1 MVRNTLKSGISTR
14 KLVVARAL
22 ALTADGGSSAA
33 TIGTLAE
40 ALGMSKSG
48 VFALFGSKEAL
59 DLAVVEAAAEQFAR
73 AVLSP
78 AEAAPR
84 GVARLA
90 AFVEG
95 WLGEVDAASPALAVL
110 EPGHPGAP
118 PVMRERLRIWR
129 DAWRGAIATEVDEAR
144 RAGELSPGTDATQ
157 AAFEIEALLGAAA
170 RDGAAGVASAAA
182 ARRAIEIRLQ
192 QLAAER

>member
-1 MVRNTLKSGISTR
+1 M
-14 KLVVARAL
+14 VARAL
-22 ALTADGGSSAA
+22 ELTAEGGPSAA

-59 DLAVVEAAAEQFAR
+59 DLAVVEAATERFAR

-90 AFVEG
+90 ALVEG
-95 WLGEVDAASPALAVL
+95 WLGEVEAASPALAVL
-110 EPGHPGAP
+110 EPGRPGAP
-118 PVMRERLRIWR
+118 AAMRERLH
-129 DAWRGAIATEVDEAR
+129 AWRAAWRAAIAAEVSDAR
-144 RAGELSPGTDATQ
+144 RTGELTSGTDAAQT
-157 AAFEIEALLGAAA
+157 AFEIDALLAAA
-170 RDGAAGVASAAA
+170 SRDGAGGVPSAGV